1 MEVLALMESNLEFV
15 RKSTYAVVASRLA
28 NFQQVELLEAMLTRM
43 WQRNQEKSMPDE
55 RMCALAVNAAFSIR
69 RSDVALRIL
78 EGMRAEGVEVGAL
91 TVSVMAK
98 GYGRMKQPSA
108 VTELLNSAQQRNV
121 DLDIVAWNSA
131 VDAYTRCGQL
141 DKAHELVEQMKAQ
154 KVHPNETTFNT
165 LIKGAGR
172 AGQIDAAFDYLSE
185 MRRNACRPNHVT
197 KNSLIDACMR
207 VGLWDRA
214 IEILDQM
221 LEEESE
227 RKLALIGYTSVCA
240 GLVKCGRETD
250 ALGLMSEME
259 SKGVDP
265 DPAAYSSVINSLI
278 GVGNIDIAWNLFDI
292 AIERFEDDE
301 EIYATMVAG
310 LCKTGK
316 AKFVYQA
323 AELLEHID
331 SVSTHNAVVDGF
343 AKIGRLAEA
352 EDCIKFM
359 RQRLVQPNVVTYTA
373 LIDGYGRSRDIEN
386 GLRLFREMCNEGVA
400 PDLIAFN
407 ALISSLVRCGCV
419 VLAMQLFEEMSARKG
434 AITPDFKTYSILAQ
448 AHFYDGYF
456 EKGWEIFGMMTDG
469 GHKPNQRMLESILK
483 RVLKSSKPDRDTVS
497 RLLEEMTSAGV
508 TDSTMRFWRMQ
519 ASKTLSRWEIS
530 GNKNAEEKQRNNP

>member
-1 MEVLALMESNLEFV
+1 
-15 RKSTYAVVASRLA
+15 
-28 NFQQVELLEAMLTRM
+28 
-43 WQRNQEKSMPDE
+43 MPDE

-69 RSDVALRIL
+69 RSNVALRIH
-78 EGMRAEGVEVGAL
+78 EGMRAEGVELGPL

-141 DKAHELVEQMKAQ
+141 DKAHELIEKMKAQ

-172 AGQIDAAFDYLSE
+172 AGRIDTAFDFLTE
-185 MRRNACRPNHVT
+185 MRRNACRPNHFT

-259 SKGVDP
+259 SRGVDP
-265 DPAAYSSVINSLI
+265 DPVAFSSVINSLLV
-278 GVGNIDIAWNLFDI
+278 VGNIDIAWNL
-292 AIERFEDDE
+292 
-301 EIYATMVAG
+301 
-310 LCKTGK
+310 L
-316 AKFVYQA
+316 
-323 AELLEHID
+323 
-331 SVSTHNAVVDGF
+331 
-343 AKIGRLAEA
+343 
-352 EDCIKFM
+352 
-359 RQRLVQPNVVTYTA
+359 
-373 LIDGYGRSRDIEN
+373 RS
-386 GLRLFREMCNEGVA
+386 LR
-400 PDLIAFN
+400 
-407 ALISSLVRCGCV
+407 
-419 VLAMQLFEEMSARKG
+419 
-434 AITPDFKTYSILAQ
+434 
-448 AHFYDGYF
+448 
-456 EKGWEIFGMMTDG
+456 
-469 GHKPNQRMLESILK
+469 
-483 RVLKSSKPDRDTVS
+483 
-497 RLLEEMTSAGV
+497 
-508 TDSTMRFWRMQ
+508 
-519 ASKTLSRWEIS
+519 
-530 GNKNAEEKQRNNP
+530 

>member
-1 MEVLALMESNLEFV
+1 
-15 RKSTYAVVASRLA
+15 
-28 NFQQVELLEAMLTRM
+28 
-43 WQRNQEKSMPDE
+43 
-55 RMCALAVNAAFSIR
+55 
-69 RSDVALRIL
+69 
-78 EGMRAEGVEVGAL
+78 
-91 TVSVMAK
+91 
-98 GYGRMKQPSA
+98 
-108 VTELLNSAQQRNV
+108 
-121 DLDIVAWNSA
+121 
-131 VDAYTRCGQL
+131 
-141 DKAHELVEQMKAQ
+141 
-154 KVHPNETTFNT
+154 
-165 LIKGAGR
+165 
-172 AGQIDAAFDYLSE
+172 
-185 MRRNACRPNHVT
+185 
-197 KNSLIDACMR
+197 
-207 VGLWDRA
+207 
-214 IEILDQM
+214 
-221 LEEESE
+221 
-227 RKLALIGYTSVCA
+227 
-240 GLVKCGRETD
+240 
-250 ALGLMSEME
+250 
-259 SKGVDP
+259 
-265 DPAAYSSVINSLI
+265 
-278 GVGNIDIAWNLFDI
+278 
-292 AIERFEDDE
+292 
-301 EIYATMVAG
+301 
-310 LCKTGK
+310 
-316 AKFVYQA
+316 
-323 AELLEHID
+323 
-331 SVSTHNAVVDGF
+331 
-343 AKIGRLAEA
+343 
-352 EDCIKFM
+352 M